1 MRVGVTTKIMESK
14 RRRESE
20 KERGK
25 DAEVGDWSS
34 EEVVMVTS
42 DHDEDENDQKRLS
55 LTERYTNNTR
65 D

>member
-1 MRVGVTTKIMESK
+1 MESK

-34 EEVVMVTS
+34 EGVVMVTS
-42 DHDEDENDQKRLS
+42 DHDEVENDQKRLS
-55 LTERYTNNTR
+55 LTGCYTNRTR
-65 D
+65 VI